1 MGTLGSSD
9 RPQEVQS
16 FPHKSRRQ
24 NLHQHPD
31 ALLHVLGG
39 DELKASMVVFA
50 SGTQIGTGQPF
61 VGQPRAVGAAA
72 NGHFRRVHA
81 CRSHGLFRPL
91 HHVHTRLNA
100 LLHVIVAVLE
110 GQFQR
115 SRAVLAVDKVRGSGL
130 GLAIVKELV
139 DRMNGRIEVQSAVGV
154 GTTFRVVFDF
164 PFEEADSDMI
174 LQSPMESDLE
184 MAGQSST
191 ESDLTDCEGMHVLIA
206 EDNELNYEV
215 AHEILAMH
223 GITSEQA
230 ENGKICV
237 ERFMEAPEGTYD
249 AILMD
254 MQMPVMNGLE
264 ATKMLRKMD
273 QYHGNTIPIIAMTAN
288 VAKTDMDKCLAA
300 GMTGHLAKP
309 LDIHALI
316 AALASVRKTG
326 NAKMEKKD

>member
-1 MGTLGSSD
+1 
-9 RPQEVQS
+9 
-16 FPHKSRRQ
+16 
-24 NLHQHPD
+24 
-31 ALLHVLGG
+31 
-39 DELKASMVVFA
+39 
-50 SGTQIGTGQPF
+50 
-61 VGQPRAVGAAA
+61 
-72 NGHFRRVHA
+72 
-81 CRSHGLFRPL
+81 
-91 HHVHTRLNA
+91 
-100 LLHVIVAVLE
+100 
-110 GQFQR
+110 
-115 SRAVLAVDKVRGSGL
+115 
-130 GLAIVKELV
+130 
-139 DRMNGRIEVQSAVGV
+139 
-154 GTTFRVVFDF
+154 
-164 PFEEADSDMI
+164 MI

-273 QYHGNTIPIIAMTAN
+273 QYHGNTIPIVAMTAN
-288 VAKTDMDKCLAA
+288 AFEEDRQKTLDA
-300 GMTGHLAKP
+300 GMNAHVSKPVDMNVLFRVMAKF
-309 LDIHALI
+309 I
-316 AALASVRKTG
+316 
-326 NAKMEKKD
+326 